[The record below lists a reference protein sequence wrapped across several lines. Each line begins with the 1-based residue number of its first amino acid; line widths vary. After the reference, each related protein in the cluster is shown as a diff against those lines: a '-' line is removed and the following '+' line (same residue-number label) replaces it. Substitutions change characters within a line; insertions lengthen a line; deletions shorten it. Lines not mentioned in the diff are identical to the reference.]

1 MHQYYQT
8 FFDSLPQIDHIIHKL
23 HENRVINTLLF
34 GNPNYIVLVNSEI
47 LMTTISNILSKNRL
61 HGNLM

>member
-8 FFDSLPQIDHIIHKL
+8 FFDSLSQIDHVVHKL
-23 HENRVINTLLF
+23 HENLVI
-34 GNPNYIVLVNSEI
+34 NPNYIVLVNSEI